1 MQGKIISYKQLKQNK
16 KVMNRVFLSAL
27 LWCVGLSIAMAQN
40 RPITGTVRDAVD
52 QSPISGATV
61 RVLSSQRTIST
72 GADGT
77 FTIEVASGADSLSVN
92 FLGYNDA
99 RVAVG
104 AGQNTVSVT
113 MTPSSEALEEVI
125 VTGFGMAQKKETLT
139 GAISSIGADD
149 ISRSLASTTSGA
161 LVGKIPGL
169 NFRQTDGRP
178 GATTNIQIRNMG
190 NPLYVIDGV
199 QKDGDQFNNLDFN
212 DIESISVLKDASA
225 AIYGVRAANGVI
237 VVTTKRGKENTKNT
251 VSLTSNYGFQNL
263 STFPRPAD
271 AVTYVESYIQS
282 ETVQGISN
290 YRYTPEDLAKWRQG
304 TEKGYVPF
312 DWYDYIW
319 ETSPQVYLNANV
331 SGGSDKINYYFSLG
345 HLNQRD
351 VIVNYGGF
359 KRTNVQM
366 GISTKISDR
375 FRVGMTIN
383 ARQQE
388 KMNPGVP
395 GGDDLWLPR
404 FATFRNL
411 PTVRPFANDNPAYP
425 ALTSTDPGTNFGWL
439 TYDLS
444 GKFQD
449 TRRVAQLNFDAEYNI
464 VDGLTAKA
472 LVGYFYENQRMD
484 NHEFTYKLYRYDEA
498 EDAYKVDF
506 ENNNPWRER
515 RMGHNEEIT
524 SNVQLNYTKSFGN
537 HNLTAIGG
545 MESILRKTPTTWVH
559 SIPTSNALSLIYF
572 ETMDTYDDEG
582 ENPQARLGYIGK
594 INYDYNGK
602 YLLELLGR
610 YDGSWKFPTND
621 RWGFFPGA
629 SAGWRI
635 SQESFWQ
642 DGKIG
647 NIVNDLKIRGSFGL
661 VGDDN
666 TAGYNPFD
674 YLGGYNY
681 KRYRNANGDW
691 VNLTSSVIDGEYVIG
706 SQPRG
711 LPVNTLSWL
720 RAEMTNIGFDAAFL
734 RSRLTTTVEFFQ
746 RKRTGLPARRYD
758 VLVPTEVGFEL
769 PNENLNSDM
778 HRGYEAVVRW
788 SDKTGDLTYSL
799 AGNVTFSRFYDWD
812 RYKPR
817 FSNSWDEY
825 RNSLVQRYGYLN
837 WGLQSDGQFQ
847 SWEEIAA
854 WPIDNDRQGNRT
866 LRPGDVKYK
875 DLNGD
880 GVINGLDERPIGYRQ
895 DATPA
900 LNFGLNFAFA
910 YKGFDL
916 GLDFSGGGMYTF
928 YKEWEMRTPFQ
939 NGGNL
944 PQYYA
949 DDAWKLS
956 DIWDPNSALIPG
968 EYPMLLI
975 GNGDHS
981 NYWNS
986 DFWKQKIRYIKL
998 RNLDFGY
1005 SLPSRMLEP
1014 LSITGVRVY
1023 FSGQNLF
1030 TFTNL
1035 IGIDPEMDATNGL
1048 GYPTYRIMN
1057 FGLNVRF

>member
-1 MQGKIISYKQLKQNK
+1 MSKALL
-16 KVMNRVFLSAL
+16 VAL
-27 LWCVGLSIAMAQN
+27 LWCVGLSIAMAQT
-40 RPITGTVRDAVD
+40 RPITGTVRDAEGNT
-52 QSPISGATV
+52 PIGSATIRALV
-61 RVLSSQRTIST
+61 SQRTTSSSV
-72 GADGT
+72 DGT
-77 FTIEVASGADSLSVN
+77 FSIEVASGGDSLLVSYI
-92 FLGYNDA
+92 GYD
-99 RVAVG
+99 
-104 AGQNTVSVT
+104 QSVT
-113 MTPSSEALEEVI
+113 RVGTNTNQVTINLTSSSEALEEVV

-139 GAISSIGADD
+139 GAISSIGSDD
-149 ISRSLASTTSGA
+149 ISRSLSSTASGA
-161 LVGKIPGL
+161 LVGKMPGL

-178 GATTNIQIRNMG
+178 GSSTAIQIRNMG
-190 NPLYVIDGV
+190 DPLYVIDGV
-199 QKDGDQFNNLDFN
+199 QKDAGQFNNLDFN

-237 VVTTKRGKENTKNT
+237 VVTTKRGKKNTKNT
-251 VSLTSNYGFQNL
+251 IGLTANYGFQNL
-263 STFPRPAD
+263 STFPKPAD
-271 AVTYVESYIQS
+271 AVTYIESYIQA
-282 ETVQGISN
+282 ETVRPPEARTYN
-290 YRYTPEDLAKWRQG
+290 AEDLEKWRQG

-345 HLNQRD
+345 HLNQQD

-366 GISTKISDR
+366 NINAQISDR
-375 FRVGMTIN
+375 FRVGANYN
-383 ARQQE
+383 ARLE
-388 KMNPGVP
+388 YRRNPGVP

-411 PTVRPFANDNPAYP
+411 PTKRPFANDNPAYP

-439 TYDLS
+439 NYDLS
-444 GKFQD
+444 GER
-449 TRRVAQLNFDAEYNI
+449 TETWRVSQLNFDAEYDVI
-464 VDGLTAKA
+464 DGLKAKA
-472 LVGYFYENQRMD
+472 LVGYYFANQRMD
-484 NHEFTYKLYRYDEA
+484 NHEFTYKLYKYNEA
-498 EDAYKVDF
+498 DDTYEVDF

-515 RMGHNEEIT
+515 RMGHVEELT
-524 SNVQLNYTKSFGN
+524 SNVQLNYNKIFGA
-537 HNLTAIGG
+537 HNLSIIGG
-545 MESILRKTPTTWVH
+545 VESILRKTPTTWLH
-559 SIPTSNALSLIYF
+559 SIPTANALKLIDY

-582 ENPQARLGYIGK
+582 DNPQARLGYIGK

-610 YDGSWKFPTND
+610 YDGSWKFPAND
-621 RWGFFPGA
+621 RWGFFPAA

-642 DGKIG
+642 NSKIG

-666 TAGYNPFD
+666 TEGYNPFD
-674 YLGGYNY
+674 YMSGYNY
-681 KRYRNANGDW
+681 KRYRNEKGEW
-691 VNLTSSVIDGEYVIG
+691 VNLASSVIDGAYVIG
-706 SQPRG
+706 TQPRG
-711 LPVNTLSWL
+711 LPVTTLSWL
-720 RAEMTNIGFDAAFL
+720 RAEMANIGLDAAFL
-734 RSRLTTTVEFFQ
+734 NNRLTTTVEFFQ
-746 RKRTGLPARRYD
+746 RKRTGLPAERYD
-758 VLVPTEVGFEL
+758 VLLPKEVGFLL
-769 PNENLNSDM
+769 PKENLNSDM

-788 SDKTGDLTYSL
+788 SDRAGELAYSL
-799 AGNVTFSRFYDWD
+799 AGNVTYSRFFDWD

-825 RNSLVQRYGYLN
+825 RNSLVQRFGHLN
-837 WGLQSDGQFQ
+837 WGLESDGQFQ
-847 SWEEIAA
+847 SWEEIAN

-880 GVINGLDERPIGYRQ
+880 GVINGLDERPIGYRR

-916 GLDFSGGGMYTF
+916 GIDFSGGGMFTF
-928 YKEWEMRTPFQ
+928 YKEHEMRTPFQ
-939 NGGNL
+939 NGGNI

-956 DIWDPNSALIPG
+956 DIWDANSELIPG
-968 EYPMLLI
+968 KYPMLLI

-986 DFWKQKIRYIKL
+986 DFWKQKIRYMKL

-1005 SLPSRMLEP
+1005 SLPTHILEP
-1014 LSITGVRVY
+1014 LSISGVRVY

-1030 TFTNL
+1030 TLTNL
-1035 IGIDPEMDATNGL
+1035 IGIDPETEDTNGL